1 MHLAQTSGSLKRSLG
16 MAYCRLC
23 RAQHLITMGISSKGV
38 YRKVRRILVGTI
50 IWTLGILIP
59 VLQHG
64 IISLVASRAT
74 THSYAY
80 HNLVKYFFALPWL
93 IWVYLIAM
101 WLVGTILVI
110 SGLFTKSSQQ

>member
-1 MHLAQTSGSLKRSLG
+1 MKVKR
-16 MAYCRLC
+16 
-23 RAQHLITMGISSKGV
+23 IFI
-38 YRKVRRILVGTI
+38 GTI

-64 IISLVASRAT
+64 IISLVASRAK

-80 HNLVKYFFALPWL
+80 HNLVKYFFDLPWIVWL
-93 IWVYLIAM
+93 YLVAM

-110 SGLFTKSSQQ
+110 SGLKVKPSKQ